1 MRTRDHIM
9 GLAAL
14 GFALGIT
21 PAFAFDSPRPGAGAA
36 DVLEYNPP
44 RPPASVPRA
53 MVAPAGIPNPGAGL
67 LPVPRPAPPPATA
80 AIPALVAPP
89 PPLGRPEAPPI
100 EATTAPA
107 FAAPTM
113 PITPFEAFRSGTHM
127 LRQGD
132 KAKALVSLE
141 YAAEQGFIMAQWKLA
156 RMYAEGDG
164 VAQSDLRAFDYY
176 SRIAD
181 AHADDLPGTQQA
193 RFVANAFVALGHY
206 YGEGIPNSD
215 VKADI
220 ARARHMYFHAATY
233 FGDPEAQYYYGRML
247 LDGTGGGKDP
257 RRAAQWFNSAANKG
271 QYKAQAM
278 LGRMLFMG
286 ETGVPR
292 QAARG
297 LMWLALASSN
307 APAADHWIP
316 DLYDAAYKQANQDE
330 RALAGEFLVQWM
342 NGRRD

>member
-1 MRTRDHIM
+1 MRTRDHII
-9 GLAAL
+9 GVAAL
-14 GFALGIT
+14 GLVLGMT
-21 PAFAFDSPRPGAGAA
+21 PAWAFDSPRPGAGAA
-36 DVLEYNPP
+36 DMMEVNPP
-44 RPPASVPRA
+44 RPPGSVPRVK
-53 MVAPAGIPNPGAGL
+53 VAPAAIPNPGLGV
-67 LPVPRPAPPPATA
+67 LPPPRTLPAPVST
-80 AIPALVAPP
+80 IPALVAPTP
-89 PPLGRPEAPPI
+89 SLGPASTPPLDAPD
-100 EATTAPA
+100 APA

-113 PITPFEAFRSGTHM
+113 PITPFEAFRSGTNM

-141 YAAEQGFIMAQWKLA
+141 YSADQGFILAQWKLA

-164 VAQSDLRAFDYY
+164 VPQSDLRAFDYFR
-176 SRIAD
+176 RIAD
-181 AHADDLPGTQQA
+181 AHADDAPGTPQA

-206 YGEGIPNSD
+206 YSDGIPNSE

-220 ARARHMYFHAATY
+220 ARARQMYFHAATY

-247 LDGTGGGKDP
+247 LDGTGGFAKDS

-286 ETGVPR
+286 EPGIPR
-292 QAARG
+292 QPSRG

-307 APAADHWIP
+307 APAADAWIT
-316 DLYDAAYKQANQDE
+316 DLYASAYKQANQDE
-330 RALAGEFLVQWM
+330 RARAGDFLLQWM